1 MANLVID
8 IGNTFTKVAVFKQ
21 DELLWTN
28 HYKDINS
35 DFADTLI
42 NQYQVNQAIISTV
55 KRTEEEWQPVLAE
68 KISVIYFN
76 RQMAAGI
83 NNLYRTP
90 QTLGLDRLAAVLG
103 AVKCFPLQNN
113 LVIDSGTCITY
124 EWVDKHFNYYGGSIS
139 PGIGMRYKAM
149 NAFTEGLPLVEKDE
163 QTDLEYGDDTISA
176 MRSGV
181 QTGIKYEVM
190 GFIDHFSK
198 QDNNIN
204 VILTGGDGI
213 FLYTLLKN
221 SIFAPYIKNEPY
233 LVLKGLNAAIQE
245 HND

>member
-28 HYKDINS
+28 HYKSVDNS
-35 DFADTLI
+35 FADAI
-42 NQYQVNQAIISTV
+42 IDQYQINQAIISTV
-55 KRTEEEWQPVLAE
+55 KKAVEGWQPILAE
-68 KISVIYFN
+68 KIPVIYFN

-90 QTLGLDRLAAVLG
+90 QTLGLDRLAAVIG
-103 AVKCFPLQNN
+103 AVKCFPSQNN
-113 LVIDSGTCITY
+113 LVIDAGTCITY
-124 EWVDKHFNYYGGSIS
+124 EWVDKYANYYGGSIS
-139 PGIGMRYKAM
+139 PGISMRYKAM
-149 NAFTEGLPLVEKDE
+149 NAFTEGLPLVEKNE
-163 QTDLEYGDDTISA
+163 QADLDYGDDTISA

-181 QTGIKYEVM
+181 QTGIKYEVT
-190 GFIDHFSK
+190 GFIDHFIK
-198 QDNNIN
+198 QDNEIN